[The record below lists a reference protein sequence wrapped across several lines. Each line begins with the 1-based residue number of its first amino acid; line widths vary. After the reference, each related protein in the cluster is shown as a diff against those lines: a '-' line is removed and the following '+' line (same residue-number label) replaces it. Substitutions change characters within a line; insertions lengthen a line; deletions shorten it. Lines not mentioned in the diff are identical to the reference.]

1 MNVGDHDEE
10 ELDKTELMHR
20 SRSDRTDKVADRKRP
35 ELTASSTLIGDDV
48 CNRDGEELGDI
59 EEIMLDMRTGRIG
72 YVVLAFGGF
81 LGMGEK
87 FFAVPWD
94 AIRLDEKSKRLIL
107 DVDRERLVNAPGFDK
122 EHWPDMADPSW
133 QRAINSHYAPERTR
147 IEEGL

>member
-1 MNVGDHDEE
+1 MNMRKDDEN
-10 ELDKTELMHR
+10 ELDKTELMY
-20 SRSDRTDKVADRKRP
+20 RTKNDVPDDVTETMRP
-35 ELTASSTLIGDDV
+35 ELIGSSTLIGDDV
-48 CNRDGEELGDI
+48 YNREGEELGDI
-59 EEIMLDMRTGRIG
+59 KEIMLDMRIGRIG

-94 AIRLDEKSKRLIL
+94 AIRLDEKSKRLVL

-122 EHWPDMADPSW
+122 EHWPDMADETW
-133 QRAINSHYAPERTR
+133 QRAIHSHYAPERTR